1 MQPRPTTLP
10 SMTTTSVS
18 RANCV
23 NKISTYG
30 TKYTS
35 SKMCALSSHL
45 VKRLTRLS
53 GLVPSGI
60 FVATLGSWVL
70 LLPTIPLMSAAS
82 VVKCLATV
90 PVGWPGYHCVRASR
104 MARYLRRLSLIAC
117 SFWIGRAFQREYTMR
132 QPLTTPLQNHL
143 AKVSG
148 SEMKIYLF
156 LSLFISSFRSQKVS
170 GSEICLLVN
179 HRFL

>member
-1 MQPRPTTLP
+1 
-10 SMTTTSVS
+10 MTTTSVS

-30 TKYTS
+30 KKYTS
-35 SKMCALSSHL
+35 SKMHALSSHL

-53 GLVPSGI
+53 GLAPSGI
-60 FVATLGSWVL
+60 LVATLGSWVL

-90 PVGWPGYHCVRASR
+90 PVGWPGYHCVKASR

-117 SFWIGRAFQREYTMR
+117 SFWIGCALQRVYDGTTSNYT
-132 QPLTTPLQNHL
+132 L
-143 AKVSG
+143 
-148 SEMKIYLF
+148 
-156 LSLFISSFRSQKVS
+156 
-170 GSEICLLVN
+170 
-179 HRFL
+179 